1 MADQQQT
8 ESVISVHHWSDTL
21 FSFST
26 TRDPGFRFRSGQ
38 FTMVGLETEEGTR
51 ISRAYSVASAH
62 YDDRLEF
69 FSIKVPNG
77 PLTSRLAEIKPGDR
91 LLIGRKPTGTL
102 VLDGLTPGRR
112 LFLLGTGTG
121 LAPFLS
127 IIRDPETYDRFE
139 TVILMHGVRHI
150 GDLAYRDFIAEDL
163 PRHEL
168 LGEMITSQLVYIPT
182 VTREAY
188 ATNGRITS
196 LLESG
201 VALTDRG
208 HVPLTPEQDRVM
220 LCGSPAF
227 LADMTGLLER
237 LGFIEGS
244 IARPGQYVIE
254 KAFVEK

>member
-1 MADQQQT
+1 MAEQQT
-8 ESVISVHHWSDTL
+8 ESVISVRHWSDTL

-38 FTMVGLETEEGTR
+38 FTMVRLEAEGRR
-51 ISRAYSVASAH
+51 ISRAYSMASAH
-62 YDDRLEF
+62 YDDSLEF

-77 PLTSRLAEIKPGDR
+77 PLTSRLARIKPGDPI
-91 LLIGRKPTGTL
+91 LIGRKPTGTL

-112 LFLLGTGTG
+112 LFLLATGTG

-127 IIRDPETYDRFE
+127 IIRDPETYDQFE

-163 PRHEL
+163 PCHEF
-168 LGEMITSQLVYIPT
+168 LGEQIREHLIYIPT
-182 VTREAY
+182 VTREAF
-188 ATNGRITS
+188 ATTGRITA

-201 VALTDRG
+201 AALAARG
-208 HVPLTPEQDRVM
+208 LAPIAPAQDRVM

-227 LADMTGLLER
+227 LADMTGFLDSR
-237 LGFIEGS
+237 DFVEGS
-244 IARPGQYVIE
+244 LARPGQYVIE